1 MHGKPKIR
9 DCYLIH
15 YIEKGKGTFTNEV
28 REYNLKA
35 SDAFAFS
42 NAFKSFLWQ
51 VAKSI
56 QKWQPLLTAI
66 FKFLFYD
73 KSVNLSQKL

>member
-9 DCYLIH
+9 DYYLIH

-35 SDAFAFS
+35 SDAFVFS
-42 NAFKSFLWQ
+42 KAFKSFSG
-51 VAKSI
+51 KSP
-56 QKWQPLLTAI
+56 KTYKNGSH
-66 FKFLFYD
+66 F
-73 KSVNLSQKL
+73 